1 LWLCK
6 NFKGEI
12 FPEFNKNNAVFI
24 NNLLKKTEEIY
35 NVIGN
40 NDLQLVKLKDLY
52 KPTTKGLES
61 NKSFFEKYYNTKAS
75 KQRKSNTE
83 IEGLYIFL

>member
-1 LWLCK
+1 MEWQWLRRVRWFMMGNK

-12 FPEFNKNNAVFI
+12 FPEFYKNNAVFI

-52 KPTTKGLES
+52 KPTTKG
-61 NKSFFEKYYNTKAS
+61 FG
-75 KQRKSNTE
+75 
-83 IEGLYIFL
+83 I

>member
-1 LWLCK
+1 MMVNK

-12 FPEFNKNNAVFI
+12 FPEFYKNNAVFI

-52 KPTTKGLES
+52 KPTTKGLEA
-61 NKSFFEKYYNTKAS
+61 NKSFFEYYYNTKA
-75 KQRKSNTE
+75 RKLMYKNETN
-83 IEGLYIFL
+83 